1 MTRRALIDLR
11 DQRPAT
17 GLSAPPCPSQ
27 PRPRRRHAGQRHG
40 MTGGVMLEALIAL
53 PVVLALGLMVVQWAF
68 IHEARAFVSHA
79 TLMAARAGAV
89 EHARTGPMRTA
100 LARALTPLK
109 VPERRVTDFER
120 RFSLQSLPAVFAH
133 SRIRIL
139 NPTAEALQD
148 HGRRDA
154 DGRIYLPF
162 RDVHRGGSRPGRRSG
177 LNLADATLLRV
188 QVTYGY
194 PLQVPYGGALILA
207 AARAAN
213 RFDPDVDLF
222 HRRLLAS
229 GRLPITTTATVRL
242 QSRVFEAEANLPEQ
256 RQLPSVPR
264 DRPSSR

>member
-1 MTRRALIDLR
+1 
-11 DQRPAT
+11 
-17 GLSAPPCPSQ
+17 
-27 PRPRRRHAGQRHG
+27 

-53 PVVLALGLMVVQWAF
+53 PVVLAVGLMVVQWAF
-68 IHEARAFVSHA
+68 VHEARAFVSHA

-89 EHARTGPMRTA
+89 ENARTGPMRTA

-109 VPERRVTDFER
+109 APERRVTDFER
-120 RFSLQSLPAVFAH
+120 RFSLQSLPEVFAH

-139 NPTAEALQD
+139 NPTTEALRD
-148 HGRRDA
+148 HGRRDP
-154 DGRIYLPF
+154 DGRVYLPF
-162 RDVHRGGSRPGRRSG
+162 RNVHRGSAGPGPRSG

-207 AARAAN
+207 AARAAS

-222 HRRLLAS
+222 HRRLLAT

-242 QSRVFEAEANLPEQ
+242 QSRVFEAEANLPEK
-256 RQLPSVPR
+256 RQLPQVPR
-264 DRPSSR
+264 DRPSSQSEG